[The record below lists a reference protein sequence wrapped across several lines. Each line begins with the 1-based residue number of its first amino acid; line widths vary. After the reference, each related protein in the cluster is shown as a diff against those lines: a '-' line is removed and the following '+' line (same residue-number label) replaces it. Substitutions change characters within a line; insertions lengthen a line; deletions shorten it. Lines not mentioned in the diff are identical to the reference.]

1 MRNRHISHYHSLSFK
16 LLLTA
21 LSSLTTIAAAAAD
34 DFFGQL
40 CGMVDAVRI
49 NPGVKQRW
57 TDIVE
62 RLSSPGEPLVV
73 LLDNIEPSDPAA
85 EYHRAD
91 PSTDPFHIN
100 GAVERSF
107 DTRRGIVTSKGEF
120 YNSLM
125 PGVNYSMIEK
135 TIAPGETINYKL
147 VGHKG
152 TQRFVIIPYE
162 SSRKVFD
169 FRIAVNGS
177 EHPSESDRTNI
188 CRIEIPSVASTDVI
202 TISASNSDTHPQ
214 AFVII
219 NNNTKK

>member
-1 MRNRHISHYHSLSFK
+1 MITDK
-16 LLLTA
+16 LRIKFSIKHLMIA
-21 LSSLTTIAAAAAD
+21 LSLFSAINPAAAD
-34 DFFGQL
+34 DFFSDL

-49 NPGVKQRW
+49 NPGVKERW

-73 LLDNIEPSDPAA
+73 LLDNLEPSDPAA
-85 EYHRAD
+85 EYHRAEAA
-91 PSTDPFHIN
+91 TDPFHIN

-107 DTRRGIVTSKGEF
+107 DTRRGVVTSKGEF

-135 TIAPGETINYKL
+135 TLAPGATLTYKL

-152 TQRFVIIPYE
+152 NQRFVIIPYE
-162 SSRKVFD
+162 SSRKVLD
-169 FRIAVNGS
+169 FGIAVNG
-177 EHPSESDRTNI
+177 EERRLEQDRTNI
-188 CRIEIPSVASTDVI
+188 CRIEIPALTATDII
-202 TISASNSDTHPQ
+202 TISATNSDSAPQ

>member
-1 MRNRHISHYHSLSFK
+1 MKIRHKNHNYILTLRN
-16 LLLTA
+16 LLIGLYALTSLTA
-21 LSSLTTIAAAAAD
+21 SAAD

-49 NPGVKQRW
+49 NPGVKQHW
-57 TDIVE
+57 SYIVE

-73 LLDNIEPSDPAA
+73 LLDNIEPSDPTA

-135 TIAPGETINYKL
+135 TIAPSQSITYKL

-162 SSRKVFD
+162 SSRKVLD
-169 FRIAVNGS
+169 FGIAVNGD
-177 EHPSESDRTNI
+177 EHRFEPDRTNI
-188 CRIEIPSVASTDVI
+188 CRIEIPSIVSTDII
-202 TISASNSDTHPQ
+202 TISATNSDTRPQ

>member
-1 MRNRHISHYHSLSFK
+1 MKNLSINRLLNLRFRH
-16 LLLTA
+16 LLTA
-21 LSSLTTIAAAAAD
+21 LFLSTALTAAAAD
-34 DFFGQL
+34 DFFSQI

-73 LLDNIEPSDPAA
+73 LLDNLEPSDPTA

-91 PSTDPFHIN
+91 ASTDPFHIN

-107 DTRRGIVTSKGEF
+107 DTRRGVVTSKGEF

-135 TIAPGETINYKL
+135 TIAPGASITYRL

-162 SSRKVFD
+162 SAKKVLD
-169 FRIAVNGS
+169 FEISVNGDKRRF
-177 EHPSESDRTNI
+177 ELDRTSI
-188 CRIEIPSVASTDVI
+188 CRIEIPSIAPTDII
-202 TISASNSDTHPQ
+202 TVGATNSDTRPQ